1 MGGIAAVR
9 QSDRLVEFSAKARAR
24 RYFAPRPAR
33 NAATPFCLTSHGAR
47 IHTSRSSFCRIERQN
62 SSGASA
68 YAATSRP
75 VFPILG
81 RLRRADVLCECPLI
95 GVDRK
100 SLADRQN
107 DANDPQQML
116 ICQCWCTPPLSSIHD
131 RMRFQR
137 KWLGRNSMVAYVIF
151 DVDIRDP
158 KQYQEF
164 MSGVK
169 PALET
174 AGAKYLARG
183 GAHKVYEGDW
193 EPRRIVLFE
202 FPSVAAYE
210 SFYNGATYQG
220 LKSIRDAC
228 SSARMVIVEGL
239 E

>member
-1 MGGIAAVR
+1 MA
-9 QSDRLVEFSAKARAR
+9 
-24 RYFAPRPAR
+24 
-33 NAATPFCLTSHGAR
+33 
-47 IHTSRSSFCRIERQN
+47 
-62 SSGASA
+62 
-68 YAATSRP
+68 
-75 VFPILG
+75 
-81 RLRRADVLCECPLI
+81 
-95 GVDRK
+95 
-100 SLADRQN
+100 
-107 DANDPQQML
+107 
-116 ICQCWCTPPLSSIHD
+116 
-131 RMRFQR
+131 
-137 KWLGRNSMVAYVIF
+137 AYVIF

-193 EPRRIVLFE
+193 EPRRIVLLE

-210 SFYNGATYQG
+210 SFYNGPTHQG